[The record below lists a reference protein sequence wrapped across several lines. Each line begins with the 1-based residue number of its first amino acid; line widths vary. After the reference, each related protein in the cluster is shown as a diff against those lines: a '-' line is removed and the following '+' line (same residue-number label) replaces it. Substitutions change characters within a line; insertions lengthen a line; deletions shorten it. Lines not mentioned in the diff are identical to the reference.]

1 MDVVIKPGVTGTGI
15 TPQQPIEPPAEV
27 KAMTFNLDEKLFSGG
42 DGSTIKTDNGTEL
55 KVEAPEKKVEEPKK
69 DDVGTGLTP
78 DKTKAPAEKKVEP
91 EKKEEKKGVLKA
103 PKEEPKKEEVKTEEK
118 KEEAVTAPK
127 KDDKATTA
135 EKKEVSKLITP
146 KLSAEKKEAADTFD
160 YTGFAPQEVTN
171 LKNMSRQSRDWAAAL
186 VKQNKELASLK
197 DSTYLQHEGAY
208 VLSPD
213 YKQLQQKQYLAVT
226 EGRAWEQA
234 LLAIRGGKKFRDITG
249 FDNRGQPIMSEERDP
264 SDADEIRVSANLN
277 ACIQAN
283 NALSGQLQEFP
294 VQYKNRL
301 QTDLQAIQQERNA
314 RFAWAQDPKLL
325 EYSVEMEGGQE
336 KKIKDIISDFTSM
349 WPAYLQN
356 SPGVKVAADMMVA
369 LVIRSAELRE
379 ALNGQQVEKIKKEEA
394 VRGEP
399 TSEAAP
405 TEITGETKVN
415 GHSVPKAFSLDGF
428 PTR

>member
-1 MDVVIKPGVTGTGI
+1 MDVIIKPGVTGTGI

-27 KAMTFNLDEKLFSGG
+27 KAMTFNLDENLFSGG

-55 KVEAPEKKVEEPKK
+55 KVEAPEKKEEK
-69 DDVGTGLTP
+69 VAEVTP
-78 DKTKAPAEKKVEP
+78 VAKESVEKKEVVT
-91 EKKEEKKGVLKA
+91 EKKEEKKEEKKSVLKA
-103 PKEEPKKEEVKTEEK
+103 PKEEPKKEEVKPEEK
-118 KEEAVTAPK
+118 KEAVAAENK
-127 KDDKATTA
+127 EEKAVAT

-146 KLSAEKKEAADTFD
+146 KSPAEKKEASDTFD

-186 VKQNKELASLK
+186 VKQNKELSSLK

-213 YKQLQQKQYLAVT
+213 YKQLQQRQYLAVT

-234 LLAIRGGKKFRDITG
+234 LLNIRGGKKFRDITG

-264 SDADEIRVSANLN
+264 SDADEIRVSSNLN

-294 VQYKNRL
+294 TQYRNRL
-301 QTDLQAIQQERNA
+301 QTDLQAIQQERNS

-336 KKIKDIISDFTSM
+336 KKIKDIISDFTSI
-349 WPAYLQN
+349 WPPYLQN

-415 GHSVPKAFSLDGF
+415 GHAVPKSFSLDGF
-428 PTR
+428 LTR